1 MKKKPFSLLP
11 MIVLIKEKC
20 EPEKKAEN
28 KIKDSLA
35 SYLRMLAALKTS
47 SKSFGDF
54 WMACLYM
61 ADDSFNLPVSPR
73 NWATTKIILLKM
85 GLT

>member
-1 MKKKPFSLLP
+1 

-20 EPEKKAEN
+20 ESEK
-28 KIKDSLA
+28 SLTINNGVSKTSLT

-61 ADDSFNLPVSPR
+61 ADDSFNLPVSPK
-73 NWATTKIILLKM
+73 NWATTKIILLRT